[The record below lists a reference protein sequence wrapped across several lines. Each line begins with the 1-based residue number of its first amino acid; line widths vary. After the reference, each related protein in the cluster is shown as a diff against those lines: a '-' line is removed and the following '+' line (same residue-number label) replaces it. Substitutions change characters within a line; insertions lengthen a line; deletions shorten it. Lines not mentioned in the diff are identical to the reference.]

1 MTKYDWLL
9 LFHVLGGFLILAG
22 SIVAGIL
29 QLAAMRRTRPSEV
42 LLLLGLIRPAVVAIG
57 IGAILTLGLGL
68 WLAED
73 NAGTDIG
80 DGWVVA
86 AIALWVVANALGGA
100 GGKPLGRAAELAQR
114 LAEDGDQPSA
124 ELHRA
129 VADRR
134 AFVLSY
140 LSFAAVMAILV
151 LMVIKPG
158 AG

>member
-9 LFHVLGGFLILAG
+9 LFHVLGAFLIVAG
-22 SIVAGIL
+22 SIVAAIL
-29 QLAAMRRTRPSEV
+29 QLAAVRRTRPSEV

-68 WLAED
+68 WLAD
-73 NAGTDIG
+73 DAGYGIG
-80 DGWVVA
+80 DEWVVA

-100 GGKPLGRAAELAQR
+100 SGKPIGRAAELAQR

-151 LMVIKPG
+151 LMVFKPG

>member
-9 LFHVLGGFLILAG
+9 LFHVLGAFLIVAG
-22 SIVAGIL
+22 SIVAAIL
-29 QLAAMRRTRPSEV
+29 QLAAVRRTRPSEV

-68 WLAED
+68 WLAD
-73 NAGTDIG
+73 DAGYGIG
-80 DGWVVA
+80 DEWVVA
-86 AIALWVVANALGGA
+86 SIALWVVANALGGA

-140 LSFAAVMAILV
+140 LSFAAVIAILV
-151 LMVIKPG
+151 LMVFKPG

>member
-1 MTKYDWLL
+1 VTKYDWLL
-9 LFHVLGGFLILAG
+9 LFHVLGAFLIVAG
-22 SIVAGIL
+22 SIVAAIL
-29 QLAAMRRTRPSEV
+29 QLAAVRRTRPSEV

-68 WLAED
+68 WLAD
-73 NAGTDIG
+73 DAGYGIG
-80 DGWVVA
+80 EGWVVA
-86 AIALWVVANALGGA
+86 AIALWVVAQALGGL
-100 GGKPLGRAAELAQR
+100 GGKPLGRAAALAQR

-151 LMVIKPG
+151 LMVFKPG

>member
-9 LFHVLGGFLILAG
+9 LFHILGAFLIFSG

-29 QLAAMRRTRPSEV
+29 QFAATRRERPSEIA
-42 LLLLGLIRPAVVAIG
+42 LLLGLMQPAVIAIG
-57 IGAILTLGLGL
+57 VGAIVTLGLGF
-68 WLAED
+68 WLAD
-73 NAGTDIG
+73 DAGYGIG
-80 DGWVVA
+80 EGWVVA
-86 AIALWVVANALGGA
+86 AIALWVVAQALGGL
-100 GGKPLGRAAELAQR
+100 GGKPLGRAAALAQR

-140 LSFAAVMAILV
+140 LSFAAVIAILV
-151 LMVIKPG
+151 LMVFKPG